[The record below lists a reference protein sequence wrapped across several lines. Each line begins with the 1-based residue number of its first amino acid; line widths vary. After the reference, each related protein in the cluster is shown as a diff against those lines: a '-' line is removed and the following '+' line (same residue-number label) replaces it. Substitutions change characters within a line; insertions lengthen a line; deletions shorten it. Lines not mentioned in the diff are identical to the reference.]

1 MLPRLLSTTLR
12 NSRTVLSHVSPVRVL
27 LGAARVVRKN
37 VKQTRSGLVLAHHS
51 QQRALHLVHEAAKS
65 YAFSLPT
72 HSCGTLNAQ
81 HAGSRVVLGGWIE
94 AKRILTNVNKKHRD
108 GEHSH
113 VLVFVG
119 TQFVHDIYI
128 LYIYHCS

>member
-12 NSRTVLSHVSPVRVL
+12 SSRAVMRHVAPVNGL
-27 LGAARVVRKN
+27 FGAARVVRKN
-37 VKQTRSGLVLAHHS
+37 VKQTRSGLPLAPHS

-81 HAGSRVVLGGWIE
+81 HVGSRVVLGGWIE
-94 AKRILTNVNKKHRD
+94 AKRILTNVNKKQRD
-108 GEHSH
+108 GEHTH
-113 VLVFVG
+113 VLVFIG
-119 TQFVHDIYI
+119 MHLFMIK
-128 LYIYHCS
+128 